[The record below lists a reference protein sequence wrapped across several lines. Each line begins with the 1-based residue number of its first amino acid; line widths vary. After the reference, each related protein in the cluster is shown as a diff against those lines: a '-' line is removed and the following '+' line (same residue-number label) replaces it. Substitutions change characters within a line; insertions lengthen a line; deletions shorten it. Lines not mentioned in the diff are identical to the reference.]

1 MTLHGWMSYLGQG
14 HADTGTGRLVDRQ
27 LALFLP
33 ASHCPGSGGV
43 LHCTARGGKA
53 LQWSLGLQ
61 CRQETCPPKFN
72 GEQGGTGGTRGNRDT
87 GGRSATVIL
96 HLVAFPSCPLP
107 SMTTCTVSP
116 QSLMIKH
123 TYI

>member
-61 CRQETCPPKFN
+61 CTQETGPAKFN
-72 GEQGGTGGTRGNRDT
+72 GEQGGTGGKGGT
-87 GGRSATVIL
+87 GGGQRGMGGTGGTGGSRGEQG
-96 HLVAFPSCPLP
+96 HLGGDR
-107 SMTTCTVSP
+107 
-116 QSLMIKH
+116 QR
-123 TYI
+123 

>member
-43 LHCTARGGKA
+43 LRCTARGGKA

-61 CRQETCPPKFN
+61 CTQETGPAKFN
-72 GEQGGTGGTRGNRDT
+72 GEQGRGEIGNGDTAPGGLSFMSTSNSDH
-87 GGRSATVIL
+87 TVNLSTI
-96 HLVAFPSCPLP
+96 VDA
-107 SMTTCTVSP
+107 
-116 QSLMIKH
+116 
-123 TYI
+123 